1 MWERLNDTFKVDE
14 KALLLDEK
22 QRCASHKHCLSIG
35 LHPGVK
41 QLTDH
46 LKGSALQCFL
56 ERYAPAVTAAKN
68 LFPQVY
74 ALLPDPFCVF
84 LLTDA
89 AGRIINLFSAPELIA
104 RCSEKGVLPGASL
117 SEHACGTNAVALTLH
132 HQRPSIIKGRQH
144 FFQLFH
150 DWNCIAAP
158 IFNIAGKLVGS
169 IDFSTSRE
177 ADIEEKLPL
186 VTMLAEQFF
195 PVFPYRNTHAA
206 TGLHPGTPIF
216 SPRQTRILAM
226 VAKGLT
232 SKEIGAELAISGR
245 TVETHLERMRTKA
258 CARTSAHLV
267 ALAFH
272 PKSDL
277 KLNSPLA

>member
-1 MWERLNDTFKVDE
+1 MWERLNDTLKIDE
-14 KALLLDEK
+14 KALLLDEN

-35 LHPGVK
+35 LHPGVN
-41 QLTDH
+41 QLSDR
-46 LKGSALQCFL
+46 LKGSTLRRFL
-56 ERYAPAVTAAKN
+56 ERYTPAVTAAKS

-74 ALLPDPFCVF
+74 ALLPDPSCVF
-84 LLTDA
+84 VLTDA
-89 AGRIINLFSAPELIA
+89 AGRIINLCSAPELIT

-117 SEHACGTNAVALTLH
+117 SEQACGTNAVALALH
-132 HQRPSIIKGRQH
+132 HQQPSIVKGRQH
-144 FFQLFH
+144 FFRLFH

-158 IFNIAGKLVGS
+158 IFDAAGKLAGS

-177 ADIEEKLPL
+177 AEIDAKLPL
-186 VTMLAEQFF
+186 VTMLAEKFS
-195 PVFPYRNTHAA
+195 PVFTHRNPLGTV

-232 SKEIGAELAISGR
+232 SKEIGAELTISAR

-258 CARTSAHLV
+258 CARTSAQLV

-272 PKSDL
+272 PNQTS
-277 KLNSPLA
+277 S